1 MNETGDD
8 ARAVLLAIPCFV
20 AWRRATRER
29 ARRGERGAGRRL
41 RRGRRGRKEKAL
53 IWNAVKEGKAEENIE
68 DEEDNKLRATN

>member
-8 ARAVLLAIPCFV
+8 ARAVLLEIPCFE